1 MPIYR
6 NAVSDPPLPTWS
18 KEREGTLFIGALDI
32 INKQY
37 EMMHFIASG
46 SSGEV
51 WKAYARET
59 DRVLAVKMMKLPGF
73 SVRAARAVDVAS
85 RLMSAGSIELFCE
98 LLGKGVYK
106 NHHFLVFELQGA
118 SLAMFL
124 SRPASMVLLQ
134 QQKDAIILQIING
147 VNHLHTL
154 DMNVLQDV
162 RIKIVD
168 LEDTRTL
175 IAKSTAFVGTIGY
188 TPPEVYC
195 GIGWGFSLDVYSFGC
210 VMYEIQYGR
219 RFMPDFPQVNASFAF
234 LERAIGPFKPMLVKE
249 IREHCDFL
257 FTDDT
262 KRPRVQVSRQYA
274 RLVNAEVGSFRDIL
288 RNHISNGSH
297 AFKCLMVRCLNADSR
312 VRPTAEDCVKHL
324 QIQADGSLPP
334 VDETMA
340 E

>member
-1 MPIYR
+1 MEVLIMTSR
-6 NAVSDPPLPTWS
+6 SWVSSD
-18 KEREGTLFIGALDI
+18 
-32 INKQY
+32 
-37 EMMHFIASG
+37 
-46 SSGEV
+46 
-51 WKAYARET
+51 
-59 DRVLAVKMMKLPGF
+59 
-73 SVRAARAVDVAS
+73 
-85 RLMSAGSIELFCE
+85 
-98 LLGKGVYK
+98 
-106 NHHFLVFELQGA
+106 
-118 SLAMFL
+118 
-124 SRPASMVLLQ
+124 
-134 QQKDAIILQIING
+134 
-147 VNHLHTL
+147 LHTL
-154 DMNVLQDV
+154 DMVHTDLKPDNIVFVDDTLTTFSGQDSHGRPTDKANRNVLQDV